1 MKKAPSFA
9 VVMGQSHGK
18 DDDEDKDEGMSH
30 EEHQGSLN
38 DAAEEIF
45 DALARHDKARFVE
58 AFKAFAELQS
68 EAPDEPSKDD
78 DEPSE
83 DEDEDEDEDEGLFGK

>member
-45 DALARHDKARFVE
+45 DALARHDKAHFVE

-68 EAPDEPSKDD
+68 EAPDDEPSK
-78 DEPSE
+78 
-83 DEDEDEDEDEGLFGK
+83 DEDEDEDEYEDEGLFCK